1 MKWWRWNLGRQ
12 NTGYETFLF
21 WIFSFS
27 DAYLLRYSEG
37 TVIPPH
43 TDPIKNK
50 RHFRLNIVIWNAA
63 DGGKFHCDNM
73 IFESKRFKFFRPD
86 LNIHSVDPI
95 KHGTRLVLSLGF
107 ALQ

>member
-12 NTGYETFLF
+12 NTGYEIFPF
-21 WIFSFS
+21 YIFSWS
-27 DAYLLRYSEG
+27 DAYLLRYTTG
-37 TVIPPH
+37 TGILPH
-43 TDPIKNK
+43 IDPIKNK

-63 DGGKFHCDNM
+63 SGGKFNCEHM
-73 IFESKRFKFFRPD
+73 IFESKRIKLFRPD

-95 KHGTRLVLSLGF
+95 KCGTRFVLSLGF